1 MMNYQTLV
9 TVSSVAMA
17 LLGLGWTLKGRL
29 MLTRWRLV
37 PNEVALLVGRRIGT
51 VYLGLAV
58 LLFALRRIAAP
69 DAQAAVCA
77 GAAGFTILLALVGLY
92 EYFGKRVGPAM
103 LVSVAVEALLA
114 GGYVALLMR

>member
-1 MMNYQTLV
+1 MNYQTLV

-17 LLGLGWTLKGRL
+17 LLGLGWTLKGRM
-29 MLTRWRLV
+29 MLSRWRLV

-103 LVSVAVEALLA
+103 LVSVTVEVLLA
-114 GGYVALLMR
+114 VGYVALLLP